1 MIYKNIKQKKAFTL
15 SELITVFA
23 VIAILAVLLIPKLIS
38 YVNQAK
44 IASDLQSLQILNTAT
59 KVYKI
64 ESPDNNPFDNS
75 SSTNNALMQ
84 SLVDNGYIDNIITPK
99 QDDASFKWFIINNEW
114 VISFVNVLT
123 GQEIIMGTG
132 GHKGYIKG
140 SYSGEYQEILIPSTI
155 DGQIITNIYQDVF
168 NNKNL
173 TSVQFADDSQI
184 VRIHARAFANNDLT
198 EIDLPDSL
206 TRIDYGAFMG
216 NDITKVTIGSGVY
229 LEDKVFQNN
238 NKFRDAYNAGGAGT
252 YLYID
257 GEWIKQ

>member
-1 MIYKNIKQKKAFTL
+1 MIIKQKKAFTL
-15 SELITVFA
+15 AELIVVLA
-23 VIAILAVLLIPKLIS
+23 VLAILAVLLIPKLIS

-44 IASDLQSLQILNTAT
+44 AASDLQTLSVLNTAT
-59 KVYKI
+59 KSYKLQ
-64 ESPDNNPFDNS
+64 SPDNNPFNNS
-75 SSTNNALMQ
+75 NSTNTVLMQ
-84 SLVDNGYIDNIITPK
+84 ALVDNRYIQKAVTPR
-99 QDDASFKWFIINNEW
+99 QEGASFKWFILDTEW
-114 VISFVNVLT
+114 VISFVNSVT

-155 DGQIITNIYQDVF
+155 DGQIVTNIYQDVF

-173 TSVQFADDSQI
+173 TSVEFADDSQI
-184 VRIHARAFANNDLT
+184 IRIHARAFANNDLT

-252 YLYID
+252 YLYIN
-257 GEWIKQ
+257 GEWVKQ